1 MKTNKI
7 TLFLGGKHQD
17 LEAASYITGDKTE
30 GYGFFL
36 GVLKDQ
42 RETIC
47 SVEVWGAYKTKLEA
61 EKARKKALENLEEI
75 L

>member
-1 MKTNKI
+1 MKTDKI
-7 TLFLGGKHQD
+7 TLFLDGKHQD

-36 GVLKDQ
+36 GVLKD
-42 RETIC
+42 RHETIC
-47 SVEVWGAYKTKLEA
+47 SVEVWGVYKTKLEA
-61 EKARKKALENLEEI
+61 EKARKKARNNLEYI